1 MRRLRQWINQLSIKK
16 KLVFYSYL
24 IITPIL
30 LCISGVLVVR
40 NYRTSLKEEDIAYI
54 QGVRSLSENIGAVQ
68 KSIMEL
74 GTYVCINND
83 ITQILDS
90 REPWELN
97 QDSQLWT
104 HKAPMKIIQD
114 MMALSGNIKTIAIY
128 PENGVRPYLR
138 CMDASA
144 YISTLEEVQKT
155 EIYKEAVMRRGKT
168 LWQYAAKSN
177 IDTYENNRENKLVMY
192 REIYDLSQRKKM
204 GYLVIGA
211 SADKLQTYCE
221 EAIQSE
227 EEGIVVVTREGTE
240 LFRAGEIEG
249 TVLDEILQYSL
260 TQADRKELSGK
271 SDIENCRLYYCKNE
285 ETGTIVYKTVPKQG
299 IGASL
304 YDIAFT
310 PAALLLGFLAGL
322 WPILIFVSNVV
333 SKPLHKLCQAM
344 EAFKGGDFNQKV
356 EVNTSD
362 EVGMA
367 AECFNSMVED
377 IRSLIDNN
385 YVMALREKESELN
398 ALQAQINPHFLYNT
412 LDSLYWQAQGAG
424 NEKIA
429 EDILALSQLFRM
441 VLGQGKGIVTVQ
453 EEENLIEQYLHI
465 QKMRFERKLDY
476 EIDMEEEILQEV
488 IPKLILQPFVENAI
502 VHGFEKA
509 GENCFLSVTGR
520 KTGDYMEFRI
530 SDTGIGMTKE
540 QIEGMFNVADAKR
553 YSGQRVGRYAVKNIK
568 ERLELK
574 YHGNFKLK
582 IESEPGK
589 GTTVILKVPLENKE
603 GSTCV

>member
-1 MRRLRQWINQLSIKK
+1 
-16 KLVFYSYL
+16 
-24 IITPIL
+24 
-30 LCISGVLVVR
+30 
-40 NYRTSLKEEDIAYI
+40 
-54 QGVRSLSENIGAVQ
+54 
-68 KSIMEL
+68 
-74 GTYVCINND
+74 
-83 ITQILDS
+83 
-90 REPWELN
+90 
-97 QDSQLWT
+97 
-104 HKAPMKIIQD
+104 
-114 MMALSGNIKTIAIY
+114 
-128 PENGVRPYLR
+128 
-138 CMDASA
+138 
-144 YISTLEEVQKT
+144 
-155 EIYKEAVMRRGKT
+155 
-168 LWQYAAKSN
+168 
-177 IDTYENNRENKLVMY
+177 
-192 REIYDLSQRKKM
+192 
-204 GYLVIGA
+204 
-211 SADKLQTYCE
+211 
-221 EAIQSE
+221 
-227 EEGIVVVTREGTE
+227 
-240 LFRAGEIEG
+240 
-249 TVLDEILQYSL
+249 
-260 TQADRKELSGK
+260 
-271 SDIENCRLYYCKNE
+271 
-285 ETGTIVYKTVPKQG
+285 
-299 IGASL
+299 
-304 YDIAFT
+304 
-310 PAALLLGFLAGL
+310 
-322 WPILIFVSNVV
+322 
-333 SKPLHKLCQAM
+333 
-344 EAFKGGDFNQKV
+344 
-356 EVNTSD
+356 
-362 EVGMA
+362 
-367 AECFNSMVED
+367 MVED